1 MQSFVKIKL
10 SQNGKITLFFI
21 DKVNLALVENF
32 HITNMSFNVTREN
45 KILAKISEST
55 VQVDYISAS
64 YFCSRNESDPNI
76 AHLTISF
83 MWYKYPWVQA
93 MKTATYMGSGPT
105 PDGIQVFV
113 QGDPVGSC
121 SGMLS
126 NPNSPGNN
134 DSVVLTL
141 SMNPADSEAKRC
153 GFNVVSK
160 LIHY

>member
-1 MQSFVKIKL
+1 
-10 SQNGKITLFFI
+10 
-21 DKVNLALVENF
+21 
-32 HITNMSFNVTREN
+32 MSFNAIRES
-45 KILAKISEST
+45 KILAKISESA
-55 VQVDYISAS
+55 VHVDYISAS

-93 MKTATYMGSGPT
+93 MKTTTYMGSGPT
-105 PDGIQVFV
+105 PDGIQEFV

-126 NPNSPGNN
+126 NPNTPGNN

-153 GFNVVSK
+153 GFNVVSY
-160 LIHY
+160 LDDYWVVSHTIYVVCRFFFQNQLFEIFVQ

>member
-1 MQSFVKIKL
+1 
-10 SQNGKITLFFI
+10 
-21 DKVNLALVENF
+21 
-32 HITNMSFNVTREN
+32 
-45 KILAKISEST
+45 
-55 VQVDYISAS
+55 
-64 YFCSRNESDPNI
+64 
-76 AHLTISF
+76 

-126 NPNSPGNN
+126 NPNTQGNN

-153 GFNVVSK
+153 GFNVVSL